1 MIIFLSKC
9 VIEILINLQYNIGV
23 DKRNALQCNH
33 LHKEKKMKLA
43 IGENIRNFRKKNDL
57 TQEALADRLGVT
69 YQSISRWENGTTY
82 PDLELIP
89 AIAEVLAVTVDEL
102 LGMPQIEKE
111 KRAVEAF
118 DELRRECMK
127 SDYDADKIVNLLR
140 DIRRNHLNSDLAWR
154 PWSEGNERA
163 FRDPKI
169 LPEVRM
175 FAEAYLERYP
185 MYPHTIETMAN
196 VEDEEHL
203 KDFLKKYTTSF
214 DCSERAVLFERYL
227 RRGDAE
233 RFEPERRYQLYQAFN
248 TLLCPHYLLKLGEGS
263 AQNDTANEF
272 MEGVLSII
280 RSDAVDDRPDM
291 WTQDRIELG
300 LKSAIRAISCGELD
314 KALSRISA
322 VVQLLEETMKITNEV
337 LLPTS
342 CHFLDGMEW
351 KAKESWHTVH
361 NDPDALE
368 ERMIFIT
375 TTMNGMMTGNCLHP
389 SEHLA
394 TLQRSEF
401 DPIRNYPKFEE
412 LCERVKA
419 LIVTKQKES

>member
-1 MIIFLSKC
+1 M
-9 VIEILINLQYNIGV
+9 INLQYNIGV
-23 DKRNALQCNH
+23 DKRNALQSNH
-33 LHKEKKMKLA
+33 SYKEEKMKLA

-89 AIAEVLAVTVDEL
+89 SIAEELSVTVDEL

-111 KRAVEAF
+111 KRAVQTF
-118 DELRRECMK
+118 DELRRECIK
-127 SDYDADKIVNLLR
+127 RDYDADKIVDLLR
-140 DIRRNHLNSDLAWR
+140 DIRRNYLNSDLAWR

-203 KDFLKKYTTSF
+203 KDFLEKYTTSF

-248 TLLCPHYLLKLGEGS
+248 TLLCPRYLLKLGEGR

-280 RSDAVDDRPDM
+280 RSDAIDDRPDM

-314 KALSRISA
+314 KALSRIST

-368 ERMIFIT
+368 ERMINIT

-419 LIVTKQKES
+419 LIITKQRES